1 MSDIVIENINK
12 SYDGKPVIKKLSLVL
27 REGQLYLLDSPSGTG
42 KTTLLRILMGLENA
56 DSGYLRGVP
65 RRISVMFQE
74 DRLIEELSVRKN
86 IELVADDKGR
96 IEESLR
102 ELGLDGYAD
111 KAVNELSGGMKR
123 RVALIRAILHA
134 SQLIL
139 LDEPFTGLDQKT
151 KEEAAGYI
159 IRHLD
164 GRTAVIASHIGDEHI
179 DAKAK
184 HIDI

>member
-1 MSDIVIENINK
+1 MSDIVIEKINK
-12 SYDGKPVIKKLSLVL
+12 SYDGKQVINKLSLVL

-42 KTTLLRILMGLENA
+42 KTTLLRILMGLEVV
-56 DSGYLRGVP
+56 DSGYLRGLP
-65 RRISVMFQE
+65 SRISVMFQE

-86 IELVADDKGR
+86 IELVAADNSR

-102 ELGLDGYAD
+102 ELGLYEYAD
-111 KAVNELSGGMKR
+111 KSVKELSGGMKR
-123 RVALIRAILHA
+123 RTALIRAMLHA
-134 SQLIL
+134 SGLVL

-164 GRTAVIASHIGDEHI
+164 GRTAVIASHIGDKRIDAIAEHI
-179 DAKAK
+179 D
-184 HIDI
+184 I

>member
-74 DRLIEELSVRKN
+74 DRLIEEL
-86 IELVADDKGR
+86 
-96 IEESLR
+96 
-102 ELGLDGYAD
+102 
-111 KAVNELSGGMKR
+111 
-123 RVALIRAILHA
+123 IR
-134 SQLIL
+134 
-139 LDEPFTGLDQKT
+139 D
-151 KEEAAGYI
+151 
-159 IRHLD
+159 
-164 GRTAVIASHIGDEHI
+164 V
-179 DAKAK
+179 
-184 HIDI
+184 